1 MITCQGA
8 YNQYRVFLRRC
19 RSGKLTNLIT
29 LDLTQTYLNGAL
41 PAELYVIV
49 GVPGLTLDALS

>member
-19 RSGKLTNLIT
+19 RSGKLSNLIT

-41 PAELYVIV
+41 PSELYVIV
-49 GVPGLTLDALS
+49 